1 MTAPPGG
8 QPGFKNVSSFGIH
21 ATLYSDGTATGHVD
35 CVDQMGD
42 FSVGNI
48 FGEVT
53 RWSMGP
59 YGLSLFVTGDLVSI
73 PGGHPVDLQFV
84 VTIQAFGGAGVGHWT
99 LGRDPAHSFCVE
111 LLLSGHLVAR
121 WN

>member
-1 MTAPPGG
+1 
-8 QPGFKNVSSFGIH
+8 
-21 ATLYSDGTATGHVD
+21 
-35 CVDQMGD
+35 
-42 FSVGNI
+42 
-48 FGEVT
+48 VT